1 MAKILVVEDEAQLRQ
16 LIVEYLTDEGY
27 ETVAAGDGLEALKLL
42 EKRAC
47 DMIVTDVMMPKM
59 DGFTL
64 AERVRKNDEAIPI
77 LFLTALGDKP
87 SKKLGFKLGID
98 DYMTKPFDLDEL
110 AFRVCAILRRASVS
124 RDRKLKVGNL
134 VMDSEEH
141 TAYVDG
147 QELPLTVR
155 EFDLLFK
162 LLSFPKKTFT
172 RSALMDEFWGF
183 DSSAT
188 SRSVD
193 VYMAKIREKTAA
205 CDGFEL
211 ITVHGLG
218 YKAVLK

>member
-1 MAKILVVEDEAQLRQ
+1 MAKILVVEDEVQLRQ

>member
-42 EKRAC
+42 EKTAC

>member
-1 MAKILVVEDEAQLRQ
+1 MSKILVVEDEAELRA
-16 LIVEYLTDEGY
+16 LICEYLEGEGY
-27 ETVAAGDGLEALKLL
+27 TTVSAADGLEALTLFQ
-42 EKRAC
+42 ADPC

-64 AERVRKNDEAIPI
+64 AERIRKTDSTTPI
-77 LFLTALGDKP
+77 LFLTALGDKR
-87 SKKLGFKLGID
+87 SKQLGFTLGID

-110 AFRVCAILRRASVS
+110 VFRVRAILRRASTKE
-124 RDRKLKVGNL
+124 DHTLTVGNL

-147 QELPLTVR
+147 VELPLTVR

-162 LLSFPKKTFT
+162 LLSYPKKTFT
-172 RSALMDEFWGF
+172 RSALMDEFWDY

-193 VYMAKIREKTAA
+193 VYMAKIREKTAD
-205 CDGFEL
+205 CNGFEL
-211 ITVHGLG
+211 VTVHGLG